1 MGCTDGDGV
10 AGNRG
15 LAVAHAGNLIESY
28 QQFQQ
33 ETIDCWMRLSR
44 DAMRQLSAL
53 NMALDYC
60 YRDREVMSRSPA
72 VIELVGALE
81 DSVIANTDIIKRVS
95 EFLGVLGDLQ
105 KDVEKIYEQR

>member
-1 MGCTDGDGV
+1 MGCTDGDGI
-10 AGNRG
+10 AGSRT
-15 LAVAHAGNLIESY
+15 LVIAQAGNLIESY
-28 QQFQQ
+28 QRFQQ
-33 ETIDCWMRLSR
+33 ETMDCWVRLSG

-81 DSVIANTDIIKRVS
+81 TSVIANADIIKRVS
-95 EFLGVLGDLQ
+95 EFLLVLDGLRRDL
-105 KDVEKIYEQR
+105 E

>member
-1 MGCTDGDGV
+1 MGCTDGDGITGSLTLV
-10 AGNRG
+10 IAQ
-15 LAVAHAGNLIESY
+15 AGNLIESY
-28 QQFQQ
+28 QRFQQ
-33 ETIDCWMRLSR
+33 ETMDCWVRLSR

-81 DSVIANTDIIKRVS
+81 TSVIANADITKRVS
-95 EFLGVLGDLQ
+95 EFLLILGELQQGV
-105 KDVEKIYEQR
+105 KKIDER

>member
-1 MGCTDGDGV
+1 M
-10 AGNRG
+10 
-15 LAVAHAGNLIESY
+15 
-28 QQFQQ
+28 
-33 ETIDCWMRLSR
+33 DCWMRVSG

-81 DSVIANTDIIKRVS
+81 TSVIANADIIKRVS
-95 EFLGVLGDLQ
+95 EFLMILGDLQ
-105 KDVEKIYEQR
+105 QGVKKIE

>member
-1 MGCTDGDGV
+1 MGCTDGDGI
-10 AGNRG
+10 AGSRT
-15 LAVAHAGNLIESY
+15 LVIARAGNLIESY
-28 QQFQQ
+28 QRFQQ
-33 ETIDCWMRLSR
+33 ETMDCWVRLSG

-81 DSVIANTDIIKRVS
+81 TSVIANADITKRVS
-95 EFLGVLGDLQ
+95 EFLLVLDDLRR
-105 KDVEKIYEQR
+105 DLE

>member
-1 MGCTDGDGV
+1 MGCTDGNSI

-15 LAVAHAGNLIESY
+15 LVVEQAGTLIESY
-28 QQFQQ
+28 QRFQQ
-33 ETIDCWMRLSR
+33 ETMDCWMRVSG

-81 DSVIANTDIIKRVS
+81 TSVIANADITRRVS
-95 EFLGVLGDLQ
+95 EFLLVLDELRRDL
-105 KDVEKIYEQR
+105 E

>member
-1 MGCTDGDGV
+1 MGCTDGDGI
-10 AGNRG
+10 AGSRT
-15 LAVAHAGNLIESY
+15 LVIAQAGNLIESY
-28 QQFQQ
+28 QRFQQ
-33 ETIDCWMRLSR
+33 ETMDCWVRLSR

-81 DSVIANTDIIKRVS
+81 TSVIANADITKRVS
-95 EFLGVLGDLQ
+95 EFLLILGELQQGV
-105 KDVEKIYEQR
+105 KKIDER

>member
-1 MGCTDGDGV
+1 MGCTDGNGI
-10 AGNRG
+10 AGSRT
-15 LAVAHAGNLIESY
+15 LVISQAGNLIESY
-28 QQFQQ
+28 RRFQQ
-33 ETIDCWMRLSR
+33 ETMDCWMRVSG

-81 DSVIANTDIIKRVS
+81 TSVIANADIIKRVS
-95 EFLGVLGDLQ
+95 EFLVVLGDLQ
-105 KDVEKIYEQR
+105 KEIK

>member
-1 MGCTDGDGV
+1 MGCTDGNSI

-15 LAVAHAGNLIESY
+15 LVLEQAGTLIESY
-28 QQFQQ
+28 QRFQQ
-33 ETIDCWMRLSR
+33 QTMDCWMRVSS

-81 DSVIANTDIIKRVS
+81 TSVIANADIIKRVS
-95 EFLGVLGDLQ
+95 EFLVVLVDLQ
-105 KDVEKIYEQR
+105 KEIK

>member
-1 MGCTDGDGV
+1 MGCTDGDGLARDRSLVV
-10 AGNRG
+10 AQ
-15 LAVAHAGNLIESY
+15 AGNLIESY

-33 ETIDCWMRLSR
+33 ETLDCWVRLSK

-81 DSVIANTDIIKRVS
+81 NSVIANTDIIKRVS
-95 EFLGVLGDLQ
+95 EFMGVLADLQ
-105 KDVEKIYEQR
+105 KDVEKII